1 MDLKTLASRADHKGL
16 PAIVISVGICL
27 LLFWIGALKFTATEA
42 EGISPLITHSP
53 FTYWMTNLLGKQ
65 GASDFIGVF
74 EYLTGIGI
82 VVGFFKP
89 KLGMIAGLM
98 GMLMFLMTFSFFFST
113 PGTVT
118 HSDGLYAPTR
128 DGGFLLK
135 DLTLLGGCF
144 YLFIFFGQKA

>member
-1 MDLKTLASRADHKGL
+1 MNLKTLAVRADSKGL

-27 LLFWIGALKFTATEA
+27 LLFWIGALKFTPTEA

-53 FTYWMTNLLGKQ
+53 LTFWMPSVFGMQ
-65 GASDFIGVF
+65 GTSDFIGVF
-74 EYLTGIGI
+74 EYLTGLGI

-89 KLGMIAGLM
+89 RVGMIAGLM
-98 GMLMFLMTFSFFFST
+98 GTLMFFMTFSFFFST

-144 YLFIFFGQKA
+144 YLFTFFGQKA